1 MMKTFEFSII
11 ASGIDPDADDFG
23 DRFSDAG
30 CNDALVAYQKG
41 HVILDFARE
50 ANSIAEAVA
59 SAIENVRA
67 AGAAVDRIEPD
78 PLVSLADIAER
89 AGLTRA
95 AITNY
100 FKGSRG
106 KNFPAPIAKV
116 TSDSPLWDWAEVAHW
131 MASNQKVPVETS
143 IEACVLKEA
152 NAAVSAGGV
161 GPDDSHLADR
171 LKRRAR
177 EAEQA
182 LKAA

>member
-11 ASGIDPDADDFG
+11 ASGIDPNADDFG
-23 DRFSDAG
+23 DRFYDAG
-30 CNDALVAYQKG
+30 CDDALVAYQKG
-41 HVILDFARE
+41 HIILDFARE
-50 ANSIAEAVA
+50 ASSIDEALA

-106 KNFPAPIAKV
+106 KNFPAPVAKV
-116 TSDSPLWDWAEVAHW
+116 TSDSPLWDWADVAHW
-131 MASNQKVPVETS
+131 MASNEKVPVEAS
-143 IEACVLKEA
+143 IEASVLKEA
-152 NAAVSAGGV
+152 NAAISAG
-161 GPDDSHLADR
+161 DINADASRLADR
-171 LKRRAR
+171 LKRRAQQ
-177 EAEQA
+177 AEKA